1 MKKPKLL
8 LLTLA
13 ISGAVL
19 YLASCSKQ
27 SEDKLKGATTC
38 DTTNVSYSLQVVPIL
53 QNNCYSCHSGSTPP
67 TGIKLDTYTSLK
79 VFASNGFLSAAVQHT
94 GTVTPMP
101 YGLPQLPSCEVNTIV
116 AWVNQGML
124 NN

>member
-1 MKKPKLL
+1 MMQPKF
-8 LLTLA
+8 LLTFLFIGA
-13 ISGAVL
+13 AVL
-19 YLASCSKQ
+19 YLAGCSKQ
-27 SEDKLKGATTC
+27 SEDKLKGNTPC
-38 DTTNVSYSLQVVPIL
+38 DTTNISYSGQVVPIL
-53 QNNCYSCHSGSTPP
+53 QNNCYSCHGGATPP
-67 TGIKLDTYTSLK
+67 TGIKLDTYAALK

-101 YGLPQLPSCEVNTIV
+101 YLQPQLGSCDVNTIV

>member
-1 MKKPKLL
+1 MMQPKF
-8 LLTLA
+8 LLTALL
-13 ISGAVL
+13 IGGGL
-19 YLASCSKQ
+19 FYLAGCSKE
-27 SEDKLKGATTC
+27 SEDKLRGNTKC
-38 DTTNVSYSLQVVPIL
+38 DTSNISYSLQVVPLL
-53 QNNCYSCHSGSTPP
+53 QNNCYSCHSSSTPP
-67 TGIKLDTYTSLK
+67 TGIRLDTYTSLK